1 MKSKS
6 LWVDN
11 QPLSIFGGEVGAFY
25 YEERALLMTEPKD
38 IVIIDYEINNEYLC
52 QLRKIPEYKF
62 VYLIFLKTRHYDLV
76 ESILKWEKIDWLI
89 QYVKEHN
96 YVLRSYIP
104 DGRISLL
111 SECLKVKCYGYSFY
125 EAYKEQLSLIT
136 LLNEIDC
143 NCIETLPL
151 NSTNKE
157 SAIDFI
163 KKNRSSLIKPNIS
176 IGGKN
181 IVEVNNQSD
190 IEEFYL
196 KGKLNEY
203 ILQKKI
209 RKDFEGSIQF
219 LLENEVFH
227 IYICK
232 TFNPH
237 NSYSGFCYPCE
248 IDVLN
253 ELKKNAENMLT
264 VLTEKYKKDM
274 DCFGIDFI
282 ISEGEIFYHDLNARK
297 TAVTYVLSFL
307 KKINHNFDTC
317 KSFKTICLYFRIKKK
332 ILYSNLLEIIK
343 NSNIPDLIETGEGI
357 MIINPSTINLGLIQI
372 ISVSYINKE
381 KTYLNEFKKE
391 VERRGVEIL

>member
-1 MKSKS
+1 
-6 LWVDN
+6 
-11 QPLSIFGGEVGAFY
+11 
-25 YEERALLMTEPKD
+25 MT
-38 IVIIDYEINNEYLC
+38 L
-52 QLRKIPEYKF
+52 
-62 VYLIFLKTRHYDLV
+62 
-76 ESILKWEKIDWLI
+76 
-89 QYVKEHN
+89 
-96 YVLRSYIP
+96 
-104 DGRISLL
+104 
-111 SECLKVKCYGYSFY
+111 
-125 EAYKEQLSLIT
+125 
-136 LLNEIDC
+136 
-143 NCIETLPL
+143 
-151 NSTNKE
+151 
-157 SAIDFI
+157 
-163 KKNRSSLIKPNIS
+163 
-176 IGGKN
+176 
-181 IVEVNNQSD
+181 NQSD

-391 VERRGVEIL
+391 IERRGVEIL